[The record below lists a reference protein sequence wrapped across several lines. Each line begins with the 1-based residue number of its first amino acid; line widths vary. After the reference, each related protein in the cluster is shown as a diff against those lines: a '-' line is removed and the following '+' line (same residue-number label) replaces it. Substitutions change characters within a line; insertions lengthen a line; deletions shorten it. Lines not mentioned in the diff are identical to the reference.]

1 MAPRKEVTIS
11 LLSFLFL
18 VILAIGLGSFYRLP
32 SLESRPMHTDEA
44 ILGVKLADYAKSG
57 QFQYDPT
64 DYHGPALH
72 QVSLLWS
79 KIDGWDSDPAR
90 WTESDLR
97 MVSVIF
103 GLLLLLV
110 TFMFSDVLGRLGTAL
125 AILMSAVS
133 PMMVFYSR
141 YFIMEMQLTLLI
153 AVTLGC
159 FWRFSQGGSKL
170 WLLMAGFALGF
181 QHATK
186 ETFIINVAAAIVGWI
201 AARVL
206 IGEFQPSRGS
216 GLRLSS
222 SSSKKQT
229 QRPLLWVAIPAILVS
244 VASYSGGFRDWNA
257 VQDSLMTYMN
267 YLERSGGSG
276 HEKPWHYYFTL
287 IFWRHDGLTW
297 SESMIGILGL
307 FGMAYGLLGEFKN
320 TARQAFLV
328 FLSVYT
334 LVLFGIYSLLS
345 YKTPWCILSAQHSLT
360 LLAGAGAGWIWSW
373 MSGRITR
380 FLFKIA
386 IGVGIYFLCGQS
398 KFATDHYRA
407 DQRNPYVYSHTSTDL
422 LRLVSEVKTI
432 ASEQGEAFTA
442 QVINRDSGWPLPWY
456 WRTLPRVG
464 YQMTVPETLEASVV
478 VVDSDLIE
486 PVKAALA
493 KSGREYRETGP
504 YGLRPGLYL
513 SLLVAKNKTPEPQP
527 VAPVIESKPE
537 APSPDEASLTP
548 PADTI
553 STAPSLMPAKPVLP
567 ALPGITPS
575 VPAQP

>member
-1 MAPRKEVTIS
+1 MALRKEVSIS
-11 LLSFLFL
+11 LFSFLFL

-32 SLESRPMHTDEA
+32 SLDSRPMHTDEA
-44 ILGVKLADYAKSG
+44 ILGVKLADYAQSG
-57 QFQYDPT
+57 HFQYDPT

-79 KIDGWDSDPAR
+79 KIDGWSSDPAQ

-97 MVSVIF
+97 MVAVIC

-110 TFMFSDVLGRLGTAL
+110 TFMFGDVLGRLGLAL
-125 AILMSAVS
+125 AMLMSAVS

-141 YFIMEMQLTLLI
+141 YFIMEMLLTLLI

-159 FWRFSQGGSKL
+159 FWRFSQGGGRL
-170 WLLMAGFALGF
+170 WLLLAGCALGF

-201 AARVL
+201 AARVM
-206 IGEFQPSRGS
+206 IGEFQPQRGS

-222 SSSKKQT
+222 SSSKRQT

-244 VASYSGGFRDWNA
+244 IASYSDGFRDWNA

-276 HEKPWHYYFTL
+276 HEKPWHYYLTL
-287 IFWRHDGLTW
+287 IFWRQDGLIW

-307 FGMAYGLLGEFKN
+307 FGMAYALLGEFKN

-334 LVLFGIYSLLS
+334 LVLFGIYSVLS
-345 YKTPWCILSAQHSLT
+345 YKTPWCILSAQYSLT
-360 LLAGAGAGWIWSW
+360 LLAGVGAGWIWSW
-373 MSGRITR
+373 MNGRITR
-380 FLFKIA
+380 FLYKIA

-398 KFATDHYRA
+398 KFATDQYRA

-422 LRLVSEVKTI
+422 LRLVSEVKAI
-432 ASEQGEAFTA
+432 AAEKGDGFSA

-456 WRTLPRVG
+456 WRTLPRIG
-464 YQMTVPETLEASVV
+464 YQMTPPESLDASVV

-486 PVKAALA
+486 PVKATLA
-493 KSGREYRETGP
+493 KTGRDYRETGP
-504 YGLRPGLYL
+504 YGLRPGFYL
-513 SLLVAKNKTPEPQP
+513 SLLVAKDKVPEPQP
-527 VAPVIESKPE
+527 VAPVIVPQAD
-537 APSPDEASLTP
+537 APSPEASVNP

-553 STAPSLMPAKPVLP
+553 STVPSLMPAKPVLP
-567 ALPGITPS
+567 ALPGLTPS
-575 VPAQP
+575 VPVQP

>member
-1 MAPRKEVTIS
+1 MALRKEVSIS
-11 LLSFLFL
+11 LFSFLFL

-32 SLESRPMHTDEA
+32 SLDSRPMHTDEA
-44 ILGVKLADYAKSG
+44 ILGVKLADYAQSG
-57 QFQYDPT
+57 HFQYDPT

-79 KIDGWDSDPAR
+79 KIDGWPSDPAQ

-97 MVSVIF
+97 MVAVIC

-110 TFMFSDVLGRLGTAL
+110 TFMFGDVLGRLGLAL
-125 AILMSAVS
+125 AMLMSAVS

-141 YFIMEMQLTLLI
+141 YFIMEMLLTLLI

-159 FWRFSQGGSKL
+159 FWRFSQGGGRL
-170 WLLMAGFALGF
+170 WLLLAGCALGF

-201 AARVL
+201 AARVM
-206 IGEFQPSRGS
+206 IGEFQPQRGS

-222 SSSKKQT
+222 SSSKRQT

-244 VASYSGGFRDWNA
+244 IASYSDGFRDWNA

-276 HEKPWHYYFTL
+276 HEKPWHYYLTL
-287 IFWRHDGLTW
+287 IFWRQDGLIW

-307 FGMAYGLLGEFKN
+307 FGMAYALLGEFKN

-334 LVLFGIYSLLS
+334 LVLFGIYSVLS
-345 YKTPWCILSAQHSLT
+345 YKTPWCILSAQYSLT

-373 MSGRITR
+373 MNGRITR
-380 FLFKIA
+380 FLYKIA

-398 KFATDHYRA
+398 KFATDQYRA

-422 LRLVSEVKTI
+422 LRLVSEVKAI
-432 ASEQGEAFTA
+432 AAEKGDGFSA

-456 WRTLPRVG
+456 WRTLPRIG
-464 YQMTVPETLEASVV
+464 YQMTPPESLDASVV

-486 PVKAALA
+486 PVKATLA
-493 KSGREYRETGP
+493 KTGRDYRETGP
-504 YGLRPGLYL
+504 YGLRPGFYL
-513 SLLVAKNKTPEPQP
+513 SLLVAKDKVPEPQP
-527 VAPVIESKPE
+527 VAPVIVPQAD
-537 APSPDEASLTP
+537 APSPEASVNP

-553 STAPSLMPAKPVLP
+553 STVPSLMPAKPVLP
-567 ALPGITPS
+567 ALPGLTPS
-575 VPAQP
+575 VPVQP

>member
-32 SLESRPMHTDEA
+32 SLDTRPMHTDEA
-44 ILGVKLADYAKSG
+44 ILGVKLADYAQSG
-57 QFQYDPT
+57 HFQYDPT

-79 KIDGWDSDPAR
+79 KIDGWSTDPSQ

-97 MVSVIF
+97 RVSVIC
-103 GLLLLLV
+103 GVLLLLV

-125 AILMSAVS
+125 AMLMSAVS

-153 AVTLGC
+153 AITLGG
-159 FWRFSQGGSKL
+159 FWRFSQGGGRL
-170 WLLMAGFALGF
+170 WLLLAGCALGF

-206 IGEFQPSRGS
+206 IGEFQPQRGS
-216 GLRLSS
+216 GLRLNSS
-222 SSSKKQT
+222 SAKKQT

-257 VQDSLMTYMN
+257 VQESLMTYMN

-276 HEKPWHYYFTL
+276 HEKPWHYYLTL
-287 IFWRHDGLTW
+287 IFWRYDGLTW

-307 FGMAYGLLGEFKN
+307 FGMAYALLGEFKN

-334 LVLFGIYSLLS
+334 LVLFAIYSLLS
-345 YKTPWCILSAQHSLT
+345 YKTPWCILSAQHVLT
-360 LLAGAGAGWIWSW
+360 LLAGAGAGWIWTW
-373 MSGRITR
+373 MNGRITR
-380 FLFKIA
+380 FLYKIA

-398 KFATDHYRA
+398 KFATDQYRA

-422 LRLVSEVKTI
+422 LRLVAEVRDI
-432 ASEQGEAFTA
+432 AKEQADGFSA

-456 WRTLPRVG
+456 WRTLPRIG
-464 YQMTVPETLEASVV
+464 YQMTVPESFQASVV

-486 PVKAALA
+486 PVKVALA
-493 KSGREYRETGP
+493 KTGREYRETGP

-513 SLLVAKNKTPEPQP
+513 SLLVEKKPVQEPQP
-527 VAPVIESKPE
+527 VAPVIQPKAETVNP
-537 APSPDEASLTP
+537 EASLMP
-548 PADTI
+548 PADTL
-553 STAPSLMPAKPVLP
+553 STSPSLLPVKPVLP
-567 ALPGITPS
+567 ALPGFTL
-575 VPAQP
+575 PAQP